1 MSGNDPGRNKEEI
14 MSTTITY
21 TQERVDCINANYD
34 YELFTAEHISHCFDQ
49 SKNPDALV
57 DTPFTSEEKSCI
69 LGNLRK
75 ALGKSLTVTEGTGLP
90 GEVSVYPIY
99 VHDAY
104 FADRQENV
112 FRDPVSRARYR
123 TNGRVYLHIGKSSNA
138 DYIVYSV
145 SAGDFASKAGKRK
158 RIWSECRCE
167 NPYRY
172 QISLDRFNADLSDMI
187 REIKWEF
194 EKIKQMKD

>member
-1 MSGNDPGRNKEEI
+1 

-21 TQERVDCINANYD
+21 TQERADCINANYD
-34 YELFTAEHISHCFDQ
+34 DELFTAEHISHCFDQ
-49 SKNPDALV
+49 SENPDALV

-75 ALGKSLTVTEGTGLP
+75 ALGKSLTVTEGTELP
-90 GEVSVYPIY
+90 GEVSIYPIS

-104 FADRQENV
+104 FADRQEHV
-112 FRDPVSRARYR
+112 FRDPVSRVRYR
-123 TNGRVYLHIGKSSNA
+123 TDGRVYLHIGKSSNA

-158 RIWSECRCE
+158 RMWSECRCE

-172 QISLDRFNADLSDMI
+172 QITLDRFNADLSDII

-194 EKIKQMKD
+194 EKIKQMKG